1 MTEGVQTG
9 IQPAGL
15 AAREGFSAWWWLVL
29 PTLVAVVLAATALAL
44 PGFYATWI
52 EGERGPLELSHV
64 IIPLAGLVVALRILF
79 MAQLRGRIHLRAWV
93 GLAAAACLYIAG
105 EEASWGQHFLDWSTP
120 ESWQEINDQQETNLH
135 NVSSWLDQKPRALL
149 EIGVVVG
156 GILIPL
162 LALWRPSLRRNALGV
177 ILPPLLCLPVALL
190 AEITRATERLGEA
203 LGGTSIV
210 FPRASEV
217 QELYFYLFM
226 LFYLIVLRQRL
237 GAEKRRSP

>member
-9 IQPAGL
+9 IQPAGP

-29 PTLVAVVLAATALAL
+29 PTLAAVALAAAALTL
-44 PGFYATWI
+44 PGIYATWI
-52 EGERGPLELSHV
+52 ESERGLLELSHV
-64 IIPLAGLVVALRILF
+64 VIPFAGLVLALRILF
-79 MAQLRGRIHLRAWV
+79 MVELRGRLHLRLWV
-93 GLAAAACLYIAG
+93 GLAAVGCLYIAG
-105 EEASWGQHFLDWSTP
+105 EEASWGQHFLEWSTP

-162 LALWRPSLRRNALGV
+162 LALWRPAIRQGALGI

-190 AEITRATERLGEA
+190 AEITRATERVGEA

-217 QELYFYLFM
+217 QELYFYLFI

-237 GAEKRRSP
+237 RVGGTGSI

>member
-9 IQPAGL
+9 TQPA
-15 AAREGFSAWWWLVL
+15 AAPAREGFSAWWWLVL
-29 PTLVAVVLAATALAL
+29 PTLAAVALAATALAL

-52 EGERGPLELSHV
+52 ESEHGLLELCHV
-64 IIPLAGLVVALRILF
+64 IIPLAGLVLALRILF
-79 MAQLRGRIHLRAWV
+79 MAELEGRLFLRLWV
-93 GLAAAACLYIAG
+93 GLAAVACFYIAG
-105 EEASWGQHFLDWSTP
+105 EEASWGQHFFDWSTP

-149 EIGVVVG
+149 ELGVVVG

-162 LALWRPSLRRNALGV
+162 LALWRPAIRRGALGI

-190 AEITRATERLGEA
+190 AEITRATERMNEA
-203 LGGTSIV
+203 LGAMGNI

-237 GAEKRRSP
+237 RAGGRRAL